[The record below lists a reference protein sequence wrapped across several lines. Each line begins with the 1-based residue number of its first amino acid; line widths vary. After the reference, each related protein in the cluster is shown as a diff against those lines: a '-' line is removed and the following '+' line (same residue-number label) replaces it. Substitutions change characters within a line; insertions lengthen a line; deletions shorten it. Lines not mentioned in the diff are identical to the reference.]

1 MRAEHA
7 GASGRADPGDLYTAQ
22 PRERHRPANAGSA
35 IGIPE
40 TGRSSPRGV
49 ISPCQGEAH
58 PAVTADGLAAFLV
71 S

>member
-40 TGRSSPRGV
+40 TGRSS
-49 ISPCQGEAH
+49 QGEAH
-58 PAVTADGLAAFLV
+58 PAVVAGGLAASLA

>member
-35 IGIPE
+35 I
-40 TGRSSPRGV
+40 SNVS
-49 ISPCQGEAH
+49 
-58 PAVTADGLAAFLV
+58 PAVGIARSPGGL
-71 S
+71 